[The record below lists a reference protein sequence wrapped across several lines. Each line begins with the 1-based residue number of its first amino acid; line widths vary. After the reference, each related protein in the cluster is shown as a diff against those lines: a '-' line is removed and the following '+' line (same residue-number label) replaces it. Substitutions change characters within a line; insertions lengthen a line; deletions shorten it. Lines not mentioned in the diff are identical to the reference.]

1 MQNWMVFSMLL
12 CAKDICKK
20 IRGKTVLSHVN
31 LELESGTIYGFVGRN
46 GSGKTMLFR
55 ALSGLISVS
64 SGEVTLDGKVL
75 RKDFSVLPN
84 LGIILETT
92 GLYPNLTGIENLSYL
107 ASIQKRIGLEEIKRA
122 LSRVGL
128 DPEDKRTY
136 RKYSMGM
143 KQRLALAQAV
153 MERPDII
160 MLDEPTNGLDEDGV
174 DMIRKLILAEK
185 ERGAMILVAS
195 HNKEDIHI
203 LADQVYRI
211 SAGVVS
217 QREENVQ

>member
-1 MQNWMVFSMLL
+1 MVLQ
-12 CAKDICKK
+12 AKHVTKS
-20 IRGKTVLSHVN
+20 IRGRTVLSDVN
-31 LELESGTIYGFVGRN
+31 LRLESGTVYGFVGRN

-64 SGEVTLDGKVL
+64 SGEVDLDGKVL
-75 RKDFSVLPN
+75 RRDFDVLPN
-84 LGIILETT
+84 LGITLETT
-92 GLYPNLTGIENLSYL
+92 GLFPSYTGVENLAYL
-107 ASIQKRIGLEEIKRA
+107 AGIRNRIGMSEIRRA
-122 LSRVGL
+122 IQRVGL
-128 DPEDKRTY
+128 DPEDRRTY

-174 DMIRKLILAEK
+174 DMIRQLILEEK
-185 ERGAMILVAS
+185 ERGAMVLVAS
-195 HNKEDIHI
+195 HNKEDIQI

-217 QREENVQ
+217 PREEAAL

>member
-1 MQNWMVFSMLL
+1 MVLQ
-12 CAKDICKK
+12 AKHVTKS
-20 IRGKTVLSHVN
+20 IRGRTVLSDVN
-31 LELESGTIYGFVGRN
+31 LRLESGTVYGFVGRN

-64 SGEVTLDGKVL
+64 SGEVDLDGKVL
-75 RKDFSVLPN
+75 RRDFDVLPN
-84 LGIILETT
+84 LGITLETT
-92 GLYPNLTGIENLSYL
+92 GLFPSYTGVENLAYL
-107 ASIQKRIGLEEIKRA
+107 AGIRNRIGMSEIRRA
-122 LSRVGL
+122 IQRVGL
-128 DPEDKRTY
+128 DPEDRRTY

>member
-122 LSRVGL
+122 IRRVGL